1 MVTFYF
7 IEEPVILGSAHAV
20 DIYEINMIIVWQRLA
35 LFSCSEN
42 FCTISRPNKTLN
54 YSSSGLPFPLLNI
67 DHVLGI
73 KFFNE
78 LEFTA

>member
-1 MVTFYF
+1 MVTILFL
-7 IEEPVILGSAHAV
+7 EEPVVLGFAQVV

-42 FCTISRPNKTLN
+42 FCTLSRPNKTLN
-54 YSSSGLPFPLLNI
+54 YSSGGFPFPLLNI

-73 KFFNE
+73 KFFNK
-78 LEFTA
+78 LKFTA